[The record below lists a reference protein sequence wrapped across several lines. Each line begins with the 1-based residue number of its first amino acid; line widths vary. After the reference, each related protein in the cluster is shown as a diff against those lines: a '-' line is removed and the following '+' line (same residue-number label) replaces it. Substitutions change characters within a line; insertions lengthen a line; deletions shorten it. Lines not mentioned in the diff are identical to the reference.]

1 MKTLLNLTKVRNV
14 MVWGLN
20 DDYSYSNR
28 VKIKVNYYNG
38 EPALEHEKKL
48 TNLCEGSK
56 DYDKKLVEKAYDD
69 IKQALLKGEKYVEI
83 EL

>member
-1 MKTLLNLTKVRNV
+1 
-14 MVWGLN
+14 MVWGL
-20 DDYSYSNR
+20 DDYSYPYRNS
-28 VKIKVNYYNG
+28 VKMKVNYYNG

-56 DYDKKLVEKAYDD
+56 DYDKKLVEKAYND